1 MAPAKVTSVE
11 GVLPVVP
18 ATPVRVMAK
27 MIRNVLLV
35 KDDLESE
42 PDSPS
47 GIAQSHMLPTIAED
61 PPSVGPSKSNRP
73 ADPSSS
79 NSPMS
84 FQKPNDIEDIIK
96 KTVGQ
101 LKELSLD
108 SLVGRPV
115 TPLTLKS
122 NGLIPKTTMSRSNT
136 LGITPETTTEIQ
148 LLAALRESEFEVEYY
163 QQLAFREQKKD
174 GKGKGKRLMGDGLP
188 VLLSSDEFYEKV
200 IEFDKEMVEKERK
213 KEAEKTNKEG
223 RKVEIEDWKKRVT
236 ERQKAVDAR
245 KAVWAQEKADWLKE
259 KQKWQSR
266 KEKGLVS
273 GRFGKPQPKLGPL
286 PPAIPR
292 PKVVVD
298 VQEQSGSELGSDS
311 SEENNNEQSEDES

>member
-1 MAPAKVTSVE
+1 
-11 GVLPVVP
+11 
-18 ATPVRVMAK
+18 
-27 MIRNVLLV
+27 
-35 KDDLESE
+35 
-42 PDSPS
+42 
-47 GIAQSHMLPTIAED
+47 
-61 PPSVGPSKSNRP
+61 
-73 ADPSSS
+73 
-79 NSPMS
+79 
-84 FQKPNDIEDIIK
+84 
-96 KTVGQ
+96 
-101 LKELSLD
+101 
-108 SLVGRPV
+108 
-115 TPLTLKS
+115 
-122 NGLIPKTTMSRSNT
+122 MSRSNT

-148 LLAALRESEFEVEYY
+148 LLAALHESEFEVEYY
-163 QQLAFREQKKD
+163 RQRTLELQAANILNEAYCKALREQLAFREQKKD

-200 IEFDKEMVEKERK
+200 VEFDKEMVEKERK

-311 SEENNNEQSEDES
+311 SEENNNEQSEDKS